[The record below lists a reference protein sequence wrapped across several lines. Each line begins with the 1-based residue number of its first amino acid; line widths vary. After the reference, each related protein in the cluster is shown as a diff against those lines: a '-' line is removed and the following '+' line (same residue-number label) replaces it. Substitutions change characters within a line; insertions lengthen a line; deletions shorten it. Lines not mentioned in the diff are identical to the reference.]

1 MKDET
6 VAYDVI
12 VAGLGGMGSAAAYH
26 LAARGQRV
34 LGLER
39 FGPAHDKGSS
49 HGGSRIIRQAY
60 FEDPS
65 YVPLTLRAYELWEE
79 LERATGREL
88 MTITGGLMMGPEGSR
103 TVSGSIES
111 AEEWGLEYE
120 VLDAQEIKDR
130 YPVFEPREGTVALY
144 EAKAGFVRPERSV
157 AAHLGAAEAKGAELR
172 FEELVVSWEA
182 DASGEGVRV
191 TTEKGVYEAG
201 RLVISPG
208 AWAPELLTDLGLPLE
223 VQRIVQF
230 WFMPEGD
237 VERFTIGRTPIWIWE
252 ADDGVQF
259 YSFPAHDDPRDGVK
273 VAFFRVG
280 PVCTPETI
288 DRTVHED
295 EVEQIRGYL
304 RDHVPALDGKFLRA
318 RTCMYT
324 NTPDEHFVI
333 SAHPDHPQV
342 AIACG
347 FSGHGYK
354 FCGVVGEILA
364 DLATEESTHHPIDLF
379 SPTRLEVRG

>member
-1 MKDET
+1 

-26 LAARGQRV
+26 LSRRGQRV

-39 FGPAHDKGSS
+39 FGKAHDRGSS

-60 FEDPS
+60 FEDAS

-79 LERATGREL
+79 LEHETGRDL
-88 MTITGGLMMGPEGSR
+88 MMITGGLFMGPEESR
-103 TVSGSIES
+103 TVTGSIES
-111 AEEWGLEYE
+111 AKEWNLEYE
-120 VLDAQEIKDR
+120 VLDAKEIR
-130 YPVFEPREGTVALY
+130 NRFPLFEPRDGVTALY
-144 EAKAGFVRPERSV
+144 EAKAGIVRPEMGV
-157 AAHLGAAEAKGAELR
+157 AAHLEAAEAKGADLR
-172 FEELVVSWEA
+172 FEEPIVSWEA
-182 DASGEGVRV
+182 SDSGEGVKV
-191 TTEKGVYEAG
+191 TTERGVYEAG

-208 AWAPELLTDLGLPLE
+208 AWAPELLADLGLPLE

-230 WFMPEGD
+230 WFMPKVG
-237 VERFTIGRTPIWIWE
+237 VEQFGVGRVPIWIWE
-252 ADDGVQF
+252 ADDGLQF
-259 YSFPAHDDPRDGVK
+259 YSFPSHDDPEDGVK

-280 PVCTPETI
+280 PGCTPETI
-288 DRTVHED
+288 DRTVHYE
-295 EVEQIRGYL
+295 EVEHMRSYL
-304 RDHVPALDGKFLRA
+304 REYVPALNGEFLRA
-318 RTCMYT
+318 KTCMYT

-333 SAHPDHPQV
+333 SAHPEYPQI

-364 DLATEESTHHPIDLF
+364 DLATEGSTRHPIGIF
-379 SPTRLEVRG
+379 SPARLGVRG

>member
-1 MKDET
+1 M
-6 VAYDVI
+6 AFDVI

-26 LAARGQRV
+26 LARRGQRV

-39 FGPAHDKGSS
+39 FGAAHDQGSS

-65 YVPLTLRAYELWEE
+65 YVPLTLRAYELWED
-79 LERATGREL
+79 LERETGQDL
-88 MTITGGLMMGPEGSR
+88 MTITGGLMIGPENSR

-111 AEEWGLEYE
+111 AKEWGLECE
-120 VLDAQEIKDR
+120 VLDAKEIR
-130 YPVFEPREGTVALY
+130 NRFPIFEPRDGVTALY
-144 EAKAGFVRPERSV
+144 EAKAGIVRPEMGV
-157 AAHLGAAEAKGAELR
+157 AAHLDAAEAKGAELR
-172 FEELVVSWEA
+172 FEEPVVSWEA
-182 DASGEGVRV
+182 SSSGEGVKV
-191 TTEKGVYEAG
+191 STEKGVYEAG

-208 AWAPELLTDLGLPLE
+208 AWAPELLADLGLPLE
-223 VQRIVQF
+223 VQRLVQF
-230 WFMPEGD
+230 WFMPQGG
-237 VERFTIGRTPIWIWE
+237 VERFRVGRVPIWIWE

-259 YSFPAHDDPRDGVK
+259 YSFPSHDDPQDGVK

-280 PVCTPETI
+280 LVCTPDNI

-295 EVEQIRGYL
+295 EVEHIRGYL
-304 RDHVPALDGKFLRA
+304 RNHVPALDGEFLRA
-318 RTCMYT
+318 KTCMYT

-333 SAHPDHPQV
+333 SAHPNHPQV

-354 FCGVVGEILA
+354 FCGVVGEMLA
-364 DLATEESTHHPIDLF
+364 DLTTEGSTRHPIDIF
-379 SPTRLEVRG
+379 APGRLGVRG

>member
-1 MKDET
+1 MT
-6 VAYDVI
+6 YDVI

-26 LAARGQRV
+26 LAARRQRV

-65 YVPLTLRAYELWEE
+65 YVPLVMRAYELWEE
-79 LERATGREL
+79 LERETGRDL
-88 MTITGGLMMGPEGSR
+88 MTITGGLMMGPEDSR

-111 AEEWGLEYE
+111 ARAWDLDYE
-120 VLDAQEIKDR
+120 VLDAKEIKTR
-130 YPVFEPREGTVALY
+130 FPVFEPGKDTVALY
-144 EAKAGFVRPERSV
+144 EAKTGFVRPERSV
-157 AAHLGAAEAKGAELR
+157 AAHLDAAKAKGAELH
-172 FEELVVSWEA
+172 FEEPVISWEA
-182 DASGEGVRV
+182 NASGEGVRV

-201 RLVISPG
+201 RLVVSPG
-208 AWAPELLTDLGLPLE
+208 AWAPELLSTLNLPLE
-223 VQRIVQF
+223 VQRLAQF
-230 WFMPEGD
+230 WFMPDGGVAPFEA
-237 VERFTIGRTPIWIWE
+237 GRTPIWIRE
-252 ADDGVQF
+252 AEDGVQF
-259 YSFPAHDDPRDGVK
+259 YGLPAHDDPQDGVK

-280 PVCTPETI
+280 PTCAPETI
-288 DRTVHED
+288 DRTVREE
-295 EVEQIRGYL
+295 EVEHIRSYL

-318 RTCMYT
+318 KTCMYT
-324 NTPDEHFVI
+324 NTPDENFVI
-333 SAHPDHPQV
+333 SAHPEHPQV

-364 DLATEESTHHPIDLF
+364 DLMTKGETRHPIGLF
-379 SPTRLEVRG
+379 SPERLR

>member
-1 MKDET
+1 

-65 YVPLTLRAYELWEE
+65 YVPLVMRAYELWEE
-79 LERATGREL
+79 LERETGRDL
-88 MTITGGLMMGPEGSR
+88 MTITGGLMMGPEDSR

-111 AEEWGLEYE
+111 ARAWDLDYQ
-120 VLDAQEIKDR
+120 VLDAKEIKTR
-130 YPVFEPREGTVALY
+130 FPVFEPGEDTVALY
-144 EAKAGFVRPERSV
+144 EGKTGFVRPEMSV
-157 AAHLGAAEAKGAELR
+157 AAHLDAAKAKGAELH
-172 FEELVVSWEA
+172 FEEPVVSWEA
-182 DASGEGVRV
+182 NASGEGVRV
-191 TTEKGVYEAG
+191 TTERGVYEAG
-201 RLVISPG
+201 RLVVSPG
-208 AWAPELLTDLGLPLE
+208 AWAPELLSTLGLPLE
-223 VQRIVQF
+223 VQRLVQF
-230 WFMPEGD
+230 WFMPEGG
-237 VERFTIGRTPIWIWE
+237 VAPFEARRTPVWILE
-252 ADDGVQF
+252 SEDGVQF
-259 YSFPAHDDPRDGVK
+259 YGLPAHDDPQDGVK

-280 PVCTPETI
+280 PVCNPETI
-288 DRTVHED
+288 DRTVREE
-295 EVEQIRGYL
+295 EVEHIRSYL
-304 RDHVPALDGKFLRA
+304 RDHVPALDGEFLRA
-318 RTCMYT
+318 KTCMYT
-324 NTPDEHFVI
+324 NTPDENFVI
-333 SAHPDHPQV
+333 SAHPEHPQV

-364 DLATEESTHHPIDLF
+364 DLMTKGETRHPIGLF
-379 SPTRLEVRG
+379 SPERLR